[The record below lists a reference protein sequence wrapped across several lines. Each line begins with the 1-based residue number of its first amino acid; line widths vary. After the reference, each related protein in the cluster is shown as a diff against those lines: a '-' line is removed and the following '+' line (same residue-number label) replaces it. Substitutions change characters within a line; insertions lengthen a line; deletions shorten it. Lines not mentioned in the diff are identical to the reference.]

1 MNDNVKSANLGPRL
15 RGLRKQNGWTL
26 RKVSAKTG
34 LAQST
39 LSKVERNQV
48 SLGYENLVKLAEGL
62 GLDIAELFV
71 EGTPVGTGRRTI
83 TRRGEGRHHPT
94 PNYDYEMLC
103 GDLSRKRMFPLIVHM
118 KSRSFSDFE
127 DFVRHEGEEFTYVLE
142 GAIEVHTEFY
152 EPVVLEAGDS
162 IYLDSTMG
170 HAYISVSETDAR
182 VLGISSHLGPE
193 LSEATSANRGALNAS
208 HGRPGGGARKI
219 RRAQNRGN
227 SPGPVKV
234 SNKSKK

>member
-1 MNDNVKSANLGPRL
+1 MNDNIKSANLGPRL
-15 RGLRKQNGWTL
+15 RGLRKQHGWTL
-26 RKVSAKTG
+26 RMVSAKTG

-48 SLGYENLVKLAEGL
+48 SLGYENLIKLSEGL

-103 GDLSRKRMFPLIVHM
+103 GDLSRKRMFPLIVRM

-152 EPVVLEAGDS
+152 EPVVLEAGDN

-170 HAYISVSETDAR
+170 HAYISVSDTDAM
-182 VLGISSHLGPE
+182 VLGISSHLSPA
-193 LSEATSANRGALNAS
+193 LSEATSLNRNALYAS
-208 HGRPGGGARKI
+208 RGHSSGEAQKI
-219 RRAQNRGN
+219 RRAQDKGN

-234 SNKSKK
+234 SEKSKK